1 MTLLPDKLHVVL
13 LLLLI
18 MLNLIV
24 LAGGL
29 NGNRGPEARRV
40 GHGTARGEGRH
51 LLSRGRLR
59 R

>member
-1 MTLLPDKLHVVL
+1 LPDKLHVVL